1 MVGFFFGAAKRDN
14 AAKLAAVDAAL
25 AFIEFNPD
33 GNILTANANF
43 LAAVGYA
50 REEIVGKH
58 HSIFVLPSER
68 DSDGYRS
75 FWAKLKSGEP
85 SQGEICRL
93 AKGGRELWLSA
104 SYLPVRDSAGA
115 VYKVVKIASD
125 VTAHKLRD
133 AERVGQLEALGRSQA
148 VIAFDLKGNI
158 LDANRN
164 FLDALG
170 YAQADIVGRHHSIF
184 VDPTERQSTEYRA
197 MWEKL
202 GRGEFV
208 SGEFRRIQ
216 KSGREIWI
224 QASYN
229 PIFDMAGR
237 PIKVVKFAS
246 DTTAQVV
253 ARRNAERAR
262 DVIDTSLG
270 EVDSAIS
277 DASSQSRAAA
287 AASRMTA
294 DNVQA
299 VAAGAEELDA
309 SVREISQSM
318 SRSRGETDGAYDRAV
333 EADRATQRLS
343 SAVQSMGGIVQL
355 IQNIAGQIN
364 LLALNATIESARAG
378 DAGKGFAVVANE
390 VKNLARQAADATHQ
404 ITKEINDTQK
414 VTVEVVGGLSAI
426 RKSIESVREYVTST
440 AAAVEEQSAVTREM
454 SSNMRVAADS
464 VQSITKNVERIAAA
478 TQLADEST
486 KRVRNA
492 ALSAN

>member
-1 MVGFFFGAAKRDN
+1 MIGFFFDAMKRDN

-25 AFIEFNPD
+25 AFIEFTPD
-33 GNILTANANF
+33 GKILTANANF
-43 LAAVGYA
+43 LGAVGYA

-58 HSIFVLPSER
+58 HLIFVLPDER
-68 DSDGYRS
+68 DSEGYRG
-75 FWAKLKSGEP
+75 FWAKLKRGEP
-85 SQGEICRL
+85 SQGEICRV
-93 AKGGRELWLSA
+93 AKGGREIWLSA
-104 SYLPVRDSAGA
+104 SYLPVRDSSGA

-125 VTAHKLRD
+125 VTARKLRD
-133 AERVGQLEALGRSQA
+133 AESFGQLEALGRSQA
-148 VIAFDLKGNI
+148 IISFDLKGVI

-164 FLDALG
+164 FLDAVG
-170 YAQADIVGRHHSIF
+170 YAQADVVGRHHSIF
-184 VDPTERQSTEYRA
+184 VDPTERQSAEYRA

-208 SGEFRRIQ
+208 AGEFRRIH

-229 PIFDMAGR
+229 PIFDMSGR
-237 PIKVVKFAS
+237 PLKVVKFAS

-253 ARRNAERAR
+253 ARRNAERVR
-262 DVIDTSLG
+262 EIIDTNLG

-277 DASSQSRAAA
+277 DASVQSTA
-287 AASRMTA
+287 AASASRTTT

-299 VAAGAEELDA
+299 VAAGAEALDA

-318 SRSRGETDGAYDRAV
+318 TRSRGETDGAYERAA

-343 SAVQSMGGIVQL
+343 GAVQSMGGIVQL

-390 VKNLARQAADATHQ
+390 VKNLARQAADATDQ
-404 ITKEINDTQK
+404 ITKEINDIQS
-414 VTVEVVGGLSAI
+414 VTTDVVGGLSAI
-426 RKSIESVREYVTST
+426 RKSIESVREYVTNT
-440 AAAVEEQSAVTREM
+440 AAAVEEQSSVTREM
-454 SSNMRVAADS
+454 SSNMRTAADA
-464 VQSITKNVERIAAA
+464 VQSITQNVERIAAA
-478 TQLADEST
+478 TRLADEST
-486 KRVRNA
+486 KRARNA
-492 ALSAN
+492 ALSAT

>member
-1 MVGFFFGAAKRDN
+1 MIGFFFDATKRDN

-25 AFIEFNPD
+25 AFIEFTPD
-33 GNILTANANF
+33 GKILTANANF
-43 LAAVGYA
+43 LGAVGYA

-58 HSIFVLPSER
+58 HLIFVLPDER
-68 DSDGYRS
+68 DSEGYRG
-75 FWAKLKSGEP
+75 FWAKLKRGEP
-85 SQGEICRL
+85 SQGEICRV
-93 AKGGRELWLSA
+93 AKGGREIWLSA
-104 SYLPVRDSAGA
+104 SYLPVRDSSGA

-125 VTAHKLRD
+125 VTARKLRD
-133 AERVGQLEALGRSQA
+133 AESVGQLEALGRSQA
-148 VIAFDLKGNI
+148 IISFDLKGVI

-164 FLDALG
+164 FLDAVG
-170 YAQADIVGRHHSIF
+170 YAQADVVGRHHSIF
-184 VDPTERQSTEYRA
+184 VEPTERQSAEYRA

-208 SGEFRRIQ
+208 AGEFRRIH

-229 PIFDMAGR
+229 PIFDMSGR
-237 PIKVVKFAS
+237 PLKVVKFAS

-253 ARRNAERAR
+253 ARRNAERVR
-262 DVIDTSLG
+262 EIIDTNLG

-277 DASSQSRAAA
+277 DASAQSTA
-287 AASRMTA
+287 AASASRTTT

-299 VAAGAEELDA
+299 VAAGAEALDA

-318 SRSRGETDGAYDRAV
+318 TRSRGETDGAYERAA

-343 SAVQSMGGIVQL
+343 GAVQSMGGIVQL

-390 VKNLARQAADATHQ
+390 VKNLARQAADATDQ
-404 ITKEINDTQK
+404 ITKEINDIQS
-414 VTVEVVGGLSAI
+414 VTTDVVGGLSAI
-426 RKSIESVREYVTST
+426 RKSIESVREYVTNT
-440 AAAVEEQSAVTREM
+440 AAAVEEQSSVTREM
-454 SSNMRVAADS
+454 SSNMRTAADA
-464 VQSITKNVERIAAA
+464 VQSITQNVERIAAA
-478 TQLADEST
+478 TRLADEST
-486 KRVRNA
+486 KRARNA
-492 ALSAN
+492 ALSAT

>member
-1 MVGFFFGAAKRDN
+1 MVGFSFGASSRDRV
-14 AAKLAAVDAAL
+14 AKLAAVDAAL
-25 AFIEFNPD
+25 AFIEFKPD
-33 GNILTANANF
+33 GTILTANKNF
-43 LAAVGYA
+43 LGAMGYTLD
-50 REEIVGKH
+50 ELIGKH
-58 HSIFVLPSER
+58 HSIFVAAKER
-68 DSDGYRS
+68 ESDGYRTL
-75 FWAKLKSGEP
+75 WTDLKNGTP
-85 SQGEICRL
+85 SQGDICRI
-93 AKGGRELWLSA
+93 AKDGKEVWLNA
-104 SYLPVRDSAGA
+104 SYLPVRDSSGA

-125 VTAHKLRD
+125 VTARKLRD
-133 AERVGQLEALGRSQA
+133 AERVGQLEAIDRSQA
-148 VIAFDLKGNI
+148 VIAFDLKGII
-158 LDANRN
+158 LEANRN

-170 YAQADIVGRHHSIF
+170 YAQADVVGRHHSIF
-184 VDPTERQSTEYRA
+184 VDPTERQSAEYRA
-197 MWEKL
+197 MWERL

-208 SGEFRRIQ
+208 AGEFRRIH
-216 KSGREIWI
+216 KSGREVWI

-237 PIKVVKFAS
+237 PFKVVKFAS
-246 DTTAQVV
+246 DTTVQVV

-262 DVIDTSLG
+262 EVIDTSLG
-270 EVDSAIS
+270 EVDRAIS
-277 DASSQSRAAA
+277 DASAQSTAAA
-287 AASRMTA
+287 SASRMTA

-333 EADRATQRLS
+333 DADRATQRLS
-343 SAVQSMGGIVQL
+343 GAVQSMGGIVQL

-390 VKNLARQAADATHQ
+390 VKNLARQAADATDQ
-404 ITKEINDTQK
+404 ITKEINDIQN
-414 VTVEVVGGLSAI
+414 VTTDVVGGLSAI

-464 VQSITKNVERIAAA
+464 VQSITQNVDRIAAA

-492 ALSAN
+492 ALAAT

>member
-1 MVGFFFGAAKRDN
+1 MSGFFFDAMKRDN

-25 AFIEFNPD
+25 AFIEFTPD
-33 GNILTANANF
+33 GKILTANANF
-43 LAAVGYA
+43 LGAVGYA

-58 HSIFVLPSER
+58 HLIFVLPDER
-68 DSDGYRS
+68 DSEGYRG
-75 FWAKLKSGEP
+75 FWAKLKRGEP
-85 SQGEICRL
+85 SQGEICRV
-93 AKGGRELWLSA
+93 AKGGREIWLSA
-104 SYLPVRDSAGA
+104 SYLPVRDSSGA

-125 VTAHKLRD
+125 VTARKLRD
-133 AERVGQLEALGRSQA
+133 AESVGQLEALGRSQA
-148 VIAFDLKGNI
+148 IISFDLKGVI

-164 FLDALG
+164 FLDAVG
-170 YAQADIVGRHHSIF
+170 YAQADVVGRHHSIF
-184 VDPTERQSTEYRA
+184 VEPTERQSAEYRA

-208 SGEFRRIQ
+208 AGEFRRIH

-229 PIFDMAGR
+229 PIFDMSGR
-237 PIKVVKFAS
+237 PLKVVKFAS

-253 ARRNAERAR
+253 ARRNAERVR
-262 DVIDTSLG
+262 EIIDTNLG

-277 DASSQSRAAA
+277 DASAQSTA
-287 AASRMTA
+287 AASASRTTT

-299 VAAGAEELDA
+299 VAAGAEALDA

-318 SRSRGETDGAYDRAV
+318 TRSRGETDGAYERAA

-343 SAVQSMGGIVQL
+343 GAVQSMGGIVQL

-390 VKNLARQAADATHQ
+390 VKNLARQAADATDQ
-404 ITKEINDTQK
+404 ITKEINDIQS
-414 VTVEVVGGLSAI
+414 VTTDVVGGLSAI
-426 RKSIESVREYVTST
+426 RKSIESVREYVTNT
-440 AAAVEEQSAVTREM
+440 AAAVEEQSSVTREM
-454 SSNMRVAADS
+454 SSNMRTAADA
-464 VQSITKNVERIAAA
+464 VQSITQNVERIAAA
-478 TQLADEST
+478 TRLADEST
-486 KRVRNA
+486 KRARNA
-492 ALSAN
+492 ALSAT

>member
-1 MVGFFFGAAKRDN
+1 MSGFFFDATKRDN

-25 AFIEFNPD
+25 AFIEFTPD
-33 GNILTANANF
+33 GKILTANANF
-43 LAAVGYA
+43 LGAVGYA

-58 HSIFVLPSER
+58 HLIFVLPDER
-68 DSDGYRS
+68 DSEGYRG

-85 SQGEICRL
+85 SQGEICRV
-93 AKGGRELWLSA
+93 AKGGREIWLSA
-104 SYLPVRDSAGA
+104 SYLPVRDSSGA

-125 VTAHKLRD
+125 VTARKLRD

-148 VIAFDLKGNI
+148 IISFDLKGVI

-164 FLDALG
+164 FLDAVG
-170 YAQADIVGRHHSIF
+170 YAQADVVGRHHSIF
-184 VDPTERQSTEYRA
+184 VDPTERQSAEYRA
-197 MWEKL
+197 IWEKL

-208 SGEFRRIQ
+208 AGEFRRIH

-229 PIFDMAGR
+229 PIFDMSGR
-237 PIKVVKFAS
+237 PFKVVKFAS

-253 ARRNAERAR
+253 ARRNAERVR
-262 DVIDTSLG
+262 EIIDTNLG

-277 DASSQSRAAA
+277 DASVQSTAVAS
-287 AASRMTA
+287 ASRTTT

-299 VAAGAEELDA
+299 VAAGAEALDA

-318 SRSRGETDGAYDRAV
+318 ARSRSETDGAYDRAA

-343 SAVQSMGGIVQL
+343 GAVQSMGGIVQL

-390 VKNLARQAADATHQ
+390 VKNLARQAADATDQ
-404 ITKEINDTQK
+404 ITKEINDIQS
-414 VTVEVVGGLSAI
+414 VTTDVVGGLSAI
-426 RKSIESVREYVTST
+426 RKSIESVREYVTNT
-440 AAAVEEQSAVTREM
+440 AAAVEEQSSVTREM
-454 SSNMRVAADS
+454 SSNMRAAADA
-464 VQSITKNVERIAAA
+464 VQSITQNVERIAAA
-478 TQLADEST
+478 TRLADEST
-486 KRVRNA
+486 KRARNA
-492 ALSAN
+492 ALSAT